1 MNAGRKRPARRV
13 VVGVSR
19 LPANRAALR
28 WAAEAAAMR
37 DLPLLLVRALVGE
50 LMVFEEAAE
59 VGVLA
64 VGGVRGDP
72 ADG

>member
-1 MNAGRKRPARRV
+1 VVDARAV
-13 VVGVSR
+13 
-19 LPANRAALR
+19 
-28 WAAEAAAMR
+28 
-37 DLPLLLVRALVGE
+37 DLLGLGHGDDVGE

-72 ADG
+72 ADGQG